1 MPSPQSPPPATP
13 NTLNNNKNPYM
24 DLISEPKSSS
34 GMFLYPPPH
43 GYVIPG
49 MHVAP
54 STKYYF
60 LHLHKSSQMLWLYL
74 HLFHHC
80 RPSYDAQS
88 HYTLLVFSF
97 PTG

>member
-49 MHVAP
+49 MHVGRTKHKILFSAQIFSNAVALFAP
-54 STKYYF
+54 FSNIVDHPMMHNSIF
-60 LHLHKSSQMLWLYL
+60 SS
-74 HLFHHC
+74 H
-80 RPSYDAQS
+80 
-88 HYTLLVFSF
+88 T
-97 PTG
+97 